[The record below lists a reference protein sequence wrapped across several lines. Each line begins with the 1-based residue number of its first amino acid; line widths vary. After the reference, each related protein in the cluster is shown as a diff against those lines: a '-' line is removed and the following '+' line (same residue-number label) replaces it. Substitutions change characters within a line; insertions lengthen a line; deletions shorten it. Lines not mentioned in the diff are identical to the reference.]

1 MRDIKQAFWIA
12 GQNFYGW
19 KKSPRIWMTFILA
32 AILCLMLSDQII
44 SHAIKYETILQVFE
58 PFIWT
63 YGDASS
69 VMLSSLLLILLF
81 ADMPFISQATP
92 YWLVRTK
99 RKIWLAGQI
108 IYVILATVIYNI
120 FLAVMLGIMGAPFS
134 FTGNVW
140 SETAAM
146 LGYGGGES
154 ITVPVSIKTMESST
168 PYMCAAIVFGL
179 VLLYTLFIAVLM
191 LFLNLAAGNMAGVI
205 GAFAVSLYRLL
216 LNPDVFRKLFHFTE
230 SQEYRANVFCGW
242 LSPLNQATF
251 PMHSFGYD
259 YLPGIGMSMFIFAI
273 LIIALIGLSAVRIKG
288 YNFSFTQTNE

>member
-92 YWLVRTK
+92 YWL
-99 RKIWLAGQI
+99 
-108 IYVILATVIYNI
+108 
-120 FLAVMLGIMGAPFS
+120 
-134 FTGNVW
+134 
-140 SETAAM
+140 
-146 LGYGGGES
+146 
-154 ITVPVSIKTMESST
+154 
-168 PYMCAAIVFGL
+168 C
-179 VLLYTLFIAVLM
+179 LLYT
-191 LFLNLAAGNMAGVI
+191 
-205 GAFAVSLYRLL
+205 
-216 LNPDVFRKLFHFTE
+216 
-230 SQEYRANVFCGW
+230 
-242 LSPLNQATF
+242 SPS
-251 PMHSFGYD
+251 PRDS
-259 YLPGIGMSMFIFAI
+259 
-273 LIIALIGLSAVRIKG
+273 
-288 YNFSFTQTNE
+288 

>member
-69 VMLSSLLLILLF
+69 VMLSSL
-81 ADMPFISQATP
+81 
-92 YWLVRTK
+92 
-99 RKIWLAGQI
+99 
-108 IYVILATVIYNI
+108 ILATVIYNI

-205 GAFAVSLYRLL
+205 GAFAVSLYGLL